1 MYVKSRAYIWPQF
14 IRKPQFI
21 HTKYTTIGSTVITAT
36 IKSLWKYPATRSP
49 NVASNLWSILY
60 SHAVRFFLPLTHRYF
75 FPISLSLSPFLFTHP
90 PSRSP
95 ARSFALVPSHFPAF
109 SLSSMTSFSRSHR
122 LAYTQLFL
130 SHHTSENPVS
140 KRENGWTTCT
150 RFKTNT
156 TNLRV
161 TLAGRYYVLFQLPP
175 PPSLVHLPYV
185 ELSVPSATKTTNSP
199 SCGTVIPHP
208 NELFIS

>member
-1 MYVKSRAYIWPQF
+1 MKISRDPFAKRGLKLVIN
-14 IRKPQFI
+14 
-21 HTKYTTIGSTVITAT
+21 TIFPRSKIL
-36 IKSLWKYPATRSP
+36 SPSYPP
-49 NVASNLWSILY
+49 LL
-60 SHAVRFFLPLTHRYF
+60 LPH
-75 FPISLSLSPFLFTHP
+75 PLSLSPFLFTHP

-208 NELFIS
+208 NGLFIS

>member
-1 MYVKSRAYIWPQF
+1 MKISRDPFAKRGLKLVIN
-14 IRKPQFI
+14 
-21 HTKYTTIGSTVITAT
+21 TIFPRSKIL
-36 IKSLWKYPATRSP
+36 SPSYPP
-49 NVASNLWSILY
+49 LL
-60 SHAVRFFLPLTHRYF
+60 LPHL
-75 FPISLSLSPFLFTHP
+75 SLSLPFSLHIP

-161 TLAGRYYVLFQLPP
+161 TLAGRYYVLSQLPP
-175 PPSLVHLPYV
+175 LPFPRPSSIRGTFRSL
-185 ELSVPSATKTTNSP
+185 ATKTTNSP

-208 NELFIS
+208 NGLFIS